1 MGMAVEVS
9 TLGLAL
15 DSQTIQTGLREL
27 NKDLAFD
34 VAVNRPGDWESV
46 LRAPPGALN
55 AIQKSRLPVMYANK
69 YIVALD
75 RGMVPEFKQFGVVE
89 QVVEIPWSDADS
101 ESESL
106 MAGIAYMQVAPHEV
120 GYLDLMV
127 EAMSGKRL
135 DLTVLPGG
143 IICRRVCRGL
153 VKVRGRVLRVG
164 WRHTFER
171 LVYEDIPGISR
182 KSLGDKFKVDMLKYP
197 MGTPDELISAL
208 VEE

>member
-9 TLGLAL
+9 TLGRYL

-27 NKDLAFD
+27 NKDIAFD
-34 VAVNRPGDWESV
+34 VAVNRPNDWASV
-46 LRAPPGALN
+46 LQAPPKAL
-55 AIQKSRLPVMYANK
+55 ATIQKDRLPVMYANK

-89 QVVEIPWSDADS
+89 QVVEIPWSEADS
-101 ESESL
+101 ESESV
-106 MAGIAYMQVAPHEV
+106 MAGIAYMQVAPHEE
-120 GYLDLMV
+120 GYLDLML

-135 DLTVLPGG
+135 DLTILPGG
-143 IICRRVCRGL
+143 IVCRRVCRGIC
-153 VKVRGRVLRVG
+153 KVRGRVLRVG

-171 LVYEDIPGISR
+171 LIHEDIFGVSR
-182 KSLGDKFKVDMLKYP
+182 KSIGEKFNVDMLKYP
-197 MGTPDELISAL
+197 MGTPDELIAAL